1 MIKRILV
8 IFVLLLS
15 APIMLHA
22 STITFPTSNNT
33 FTENGHNFTVTGQG
47 YVWNTDYRSASYCAL
62 CNTTSGSIIITKT
75 SGNTFQLNNLWIKGA
90 WDGFL
95 LVVKGF
101 NGSTQ
106 RYAKSISASSSYA
119 LTTLAGWT
127 GINKITITAVS
138 NGFFAVDDIDYTVQ
152 NLSPT
157 NITLSNSSLTN
168 GSASSTVVGTFST
181 TDSEDP
187 VGHTYTFA
195 SGGTDNGSFTISGT
209 SLQTAFIANYEIKSS
224 YTIKIR
230 STDTGGLYYEKYFT
244 ITIMPPVVIY
254 VDQAASGSN
263 SGTSWANAYT
273 SLQSA
278 LNAAVSEE
286 QIWVAK
292 GTYKPSSA
300 YDLTNTSRYYH
311 FRMKDGVTIYG
322 GFAGTEAVKS
332 QRTDFAVGGTNETI
346 LSGDIGVP
354 DDNSD
359 NCYHIFYHPD
369 SYGLT
374 SSAILNGFTI
384 KYGYADGTGTELR
397 GGGMHNGT
405 ENNPTIDQCSFLNNF
420 ATYGGGIYNITCSPT
435 ISNCL
440 FSANTATQWGG
451 GIYNTTNAQ
460 TQIVNCLIIN
470 NHSNTTGGGIYNYDV
485 DGLHPCNV
493 VITNTTVANNSAG
506 YCGGVRI
513 YFCTVTLNNCIV
525 WGNTHTSST
534 YGSQISVGAA
544 SKITT
549 INNSCYSNNTSDIFG
564 SPVTSNCITTDPQFA
579 ETSNNDFRISGNSP
593 CKNTGDNS
601 YNTQTYDMRGQLRI
615 QNTIDM
621 GAYEWTSG
629 VDPEA
634 PLPVELTSFNASVNK
649 NNITLQWNTATELS
663 NYGFDVLRQIHTST
677 PLSVTNWEK
686 IGFVNGHGNSNSPK
700 EYSFVD
706 DKVSAGKY
714 SYRLKQIDNN
724 GQFEYSKIVEVSF
737 MKPNEFEL
745 SQNYPNPFN
754 PSTTI
759 RFNLPEAS
767 LVKLTIFNILG
778 QEIRTLVNEFKE
790 SGVNTINFDASGL
803 NSGMY
808 IYKIEAGNFIQTRK
822 MTLLK

>member
-1 MIKRILV
+1 MYKKFLIAIAFIS
-8 IFVLLLS
+8 IFINQGIFAQANNSLSFDGTNDMVSVSPFPSANGTISFTAWVKLNSTTGFSTFAAWAYSGDNLLIRTSSGNLQLIFENQAISGGAITAGSWYHIAFTKSGYNFKLYVNGVLKGSGPLG
-15 APIMLHA
+15 
-22 STITFPTSNNT
+22 TSDRT
-33 FTENGHNFTVTGQG
+33 FTSLHLGSLLGTLHYLNGVMDDIGI
-47 YVWNTDYRSASYCAL
+47 WNTELTIEEIKAFSSFHL
-62 CNTTSGSIIITKT
+62 T
-75 SGNTFQLNNLWIKGA
+75 GNEPG
-90 WDGFL
+90 L
-95 LVVKGF
+95 LACYNF
-101 NGSTQ
+101 NGGVAGGDNTG
-106 RYAKSISASSSYA
+106 
-119 LTTLAGWT
+119 LTTLDD
-127 GINKITITAVS
+127 VS
-138 NGFFAVDDIDYTVQ
+138 PN
-152 NLSPT
+152 
-157 NITLSNSSLTN
+157 SNN
-168 GSASSTVVGTFST
+168 GSLNNFALTGSTSNYVAGK
-181 TDSEDP
+181 
-187 VGHTYTFA
+187 
-195 SGGTDNGSFTISGT
+195 SF
-209 SLQTAFIANYEIKSS
+209 
-224 YTIKIR
+224 
-230 STDTGGLYYEKYFT
+230 
-244 ITIMPPVVIY
+244 VIY
-254 VDQAASGSN
+254 VDQAVFGSN
-263 SGTSWANAYT
+263 DGTSWANAYT
-273 SLQSA
+273 SLQSG
-278 LNAAVSEE
+278 LDAAVSGD

-601 YNTQTYDMRGQLRI
+601 YNTQTYDMRGQ
-615 QNTIDM
+615 
-621 GAYEWTSG
+621 
-629 VDPEA
+629 
-634 PLPVELTSFNASVNK
+634 FK
-649 NNITLQWNTATELS
+649 NS
-663 NYGFDVLRQIHTST
+663 
-677 PLSVTNWEK
+677 
-686 IGFVNGHGNSNSPK
+686 
-700 EYSFVD
+700 
-706 DKVSAGKY
+706 KY
-714 SYRLKQIDNN
+714 Y
-724 GQFEYSKIVEVSF
+724 
-737 MKPNEFEL
+737 
-745 SQNYPNPFN
+745 
-754 PSTTI
+754 
-759 RFNLPEAS
+759 
-767 LVKLTIFNILG
+767 
-778 QEIRTLVNEFKE
+778 
-790 SGVNTINFDASGL
+790 
-803 NSGMY
+803 
-808 IYKIEAGNFIQTRK
+808 
-822 MTLLK
+822 